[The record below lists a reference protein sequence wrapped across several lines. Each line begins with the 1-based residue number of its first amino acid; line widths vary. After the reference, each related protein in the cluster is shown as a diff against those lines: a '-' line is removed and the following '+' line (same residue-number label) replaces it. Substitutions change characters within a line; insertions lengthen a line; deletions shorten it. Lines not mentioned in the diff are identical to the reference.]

1 MSDNDIVGFIG
12 LGVMGEV
19 MCRNLVLKGDAEV
32 VGYDVRPE
40 PLARLAPT
48 GVQVAE
54 SMSDISSRCSI
65 VFLSLPA
72 AEHVREICLGD
83 GGLLENCADGTI
95 VIDLSTVPPALAQEL
110 NT

>member
-12 LGVMGEV
+12 LGVMGEA

-40 PLARLAPT
+40 SLARLAPT

-54 SMSDISSRCSI
+54 SMSDIIFSVQYHSPFPACGRTCARG
-65 VFLSLPA
+65 LSL
-72 AEHVREICLGD
+72 G
-83 GGLLENCADGTI
+83 
-95 VIDLSTVPPALAQEL
+95 
-110 NT
+110 